1 MAETPALRLAQN
13 LSADALLSRDPFA
26 LLTGM
31 LLDQQIPMEK
41 AFSGPYVLAERLGD
55 PARLDPV
62 AVAAYPP
69 EAFAALMAG
78 PPAVHRCPGSLA
90 GRVQALAKVI
100 VDSYAGHCE
109 TLWTTATTGPELLR
123 RLVELP
129 GFGEQKARIFVAL
142 LGKQCGVR
150 PRGWRT
156 AAGSYGEHGS
166 RRSVADVRDPGTLA
180 EVRAYKRELKQ
191 AAKVAPG

>member
-78 PPAVHRCPGSLA
+78 PPAVHRFPGSMA
-90 GRVQALAKVI
+90 GRVQR
-100 VDSYAGHCE
+100 S
-109 TLWTTATTGPELLR
+109 
-123 RLVELP
+123 
-129 GFGEQKARIFVAL
+129 
-142 LGKQCGVR
+142 
-150 PRGWRT
+150 GW
-156 AAGSYGEHGS
+156 
-166 RRSVADVRDPGTLA
+166 
-180 EVRAYKRELKQ
+180 
-191 AAKVAPG
+191 